1 MLQATDDTFGWAR
14 SRSIKLSG
22 NPARQIRKPARAHR
36 EVHRFCH
43 RQRIAGGGYAGIH
56 QDSIDSK
63 LQDAWDKASDKLKQ
77 AETQLKAVGSQPVKT
92 GIEVGA
98 WTTRIPG
105 TAAEVSDTVYGAA
118 QREFCG
124 KEVSVETAQPCQELR
139 MILVGGVSSKE
150 IRKLDATIAALN
162 DAYGFVP
169 GAVSGS

>member
-1 MLQATDDTFGWAR
+1 MAYSTPVLLKRIDNDPAKRKLHWYDDY
-14 SRSIKLSG
+14 
-22 NPARQIRKPARAHR
+22 IRT
-36 EVHRFCH
+36 
-43 RQRIAGGGYAGIH
+43 GGYASLKKALEMKPEEIVKTT
-56 QDSIDSK
+56 IDSK

-77 AETQLKAVGSQPVKT
+77 AETQLKAVGSHPVKT